1 MDLISIRYKLKND
14 VYGRIATNLV
24 YALNELKGS
33 VFIIQNEKVINGKSL
48 VGVLSLGMKF
58 ETPIEIRITNSEDEI
73 KLREIF
79 SNIADEIKE
88 G

>member
-1 MDLISIRYKLKND
+1 
-14 VYGRIATNLV
+14 
-24 YALNELKGS
+24 
-33 VFIIQNEKVINGKSL
+33 
-48 VGVLSLGMKF
+48 MKF

>member
-33 VFIIQNEKVINGKSL
+33 VFII
-48 VGVLSLGMKF
+48 
-58 ETPIEIRITNSEDEI
+58 
-73 KLREIF
+73 
-79 SNIADEIKE
+79 
-88 G
+88 